1 MHELSSI
8 GAELVTPGG
17 RCGIISVG
25 TVRGLQVNQ
34 MNGLRMYTNGDS
46 TEVRGGC
53 PVFYSRREDGP
64 YYRWSYNE
72 KASAW
77 QVGRVLRSGVSSK
90 VLAPATWKTIPTR
103 LQRSVIEHYEE

>member
-1 MHELSSI
+1 MHELPSI
-8 GAELVTPGG
+8 GSELVTPGS
-17 RCGIISVG
+17 RCGIISVC

-34 MNGLRMYTNGDS
+34 MNGLRMYTNGES

-72 KASAW
+72 KVSAW

>member
-1 MHELSSI
+1 
-8 GAELVTPGG
+8 
-17 RCGIISVG
+17 
-25 TVRGLQVNQ
+25 
-34 MNGLRMYTNGDS
+34 MNGLRMYTNGES

-72 KASAW
+72 KVSAW